1 MAGICFL
8 LGFISVLYFLGI
20 WRMTGLSSKFPLVW
34 LLIGGVFFSGGKLY
48 LFWNRNSGMV

>member
-34 LLIGGVFFSGGKLY
+34 LLIGGVFFVAGSCIYFGK
-48 LFWNRNSGMV
+48 